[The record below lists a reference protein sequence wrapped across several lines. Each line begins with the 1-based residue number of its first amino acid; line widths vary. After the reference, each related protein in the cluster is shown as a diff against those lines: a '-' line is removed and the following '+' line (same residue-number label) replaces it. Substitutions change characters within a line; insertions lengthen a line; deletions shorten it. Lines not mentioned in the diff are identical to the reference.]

1 MQQAPP
7 PQAPAELAARPAP
20 SGGSHLDHPGPADA
34 YRDLRALSCLSRR
47 PPYLGASAASGA
59 RTPAASTW
67 RPSCPEELMAGIFL
81 GHELLRG
88 DLKPRLLKPG
98 TVGRGVG
105 LAPPHRG
112 RPAQPVVLGGGQ
124 RAVPGDHQEPPRGAQ

>member
-1 MQQAPP
+1 MRVPHLPSACLAVRAGPHDRPPPGRPDLPVQPVPGVRPSPP

-20 SGGSHLDHPGPADA
+20 AGGSHLDHPGPADA
-34 YRDLRALSCLSRR
+34 YRDLRALSGLSRR

-98 TVGRGVG
+98 
-105 LAPPHRG
+105 
-112 RPAQPVVLGGGQ
+112 
-124 RAVPGDHQEPPRGAQ
+124 